1 MRFEVLAAVV
11 MRTSVLSNVAQCWL
25 VEIYDSEETALSVFM
40 VACSSASSEIICTRI
55 CFVVTSQTILLN
67 TERHLLPSGVQL
79 VHLTLQQVARILLL

>member
-1 MRFEVLAAVV
+1 VRFEVLAAVV
-11 MRTSVLSNVAQCWL
+11 MRTSVLSNVAECWL

-55 CFVVTSQTILLN
+55 FFVTSQTILRN

-79 VHLTLQQVARILLL
+79 VHLTLE

>member
-40 VACSSASSEIICTRI
+40 VSSEIICTRI
-55 CFVVTSQTILLN
+55 FFVVTSQTILLN
-67 TERHLLPSGVQL
+67 TERHLLPSGVEL